1 MNNHTFQHTLHP
13 KFHHRFQP
21 LLSVLALLVI
31 GLMGSERVSAQAD
44 AGPPNSADADKII
57 ASFTRKEAEF
67 RRALNSYSF
76 KRDALV
82 QSIGMGGQ
90 VIGEY
95 HRVSVFTF
103 DDQGNRYEKI
113 SFFPMS
119 SMPEVTAEDIDDLG
133 GVEPFALEPSK
144 IAKYNIRYVGKEKID
159 ELNLYIFDVQPKV
172 MPDPKKTKERLFSG
186 RIWVDDQDLQIV
198 KTKGKG
204 VPETK
209 VNKFP
214 TVETYREHIDGK
226 FWFPTYSYA
235 DEELIFDNG
244 GSLHVRMKVR
254 YMDFTPTR
262 ATLKVTEVG
271 EDETPSGNNSG
282 IAKPVEVGDLNA
294 KAVSMP
300 KPVLSEEAKRLK
312 ASGKVSVKVLVDEN
326 GKVVSATAMNNVAV
340 LREIA
345 EDAARQTIFN
355 PLTVGG
361 ITVRFT
367 GTLTFDFTH

>member
-1 MNNHTFQHTLHP
+1 MTNNKFRRSWSIGALFLITLAGG
-13 KFHHRFQP
+13 FAVNGQ
-21 LLSVLALLVI
+21 
-31 GLMGSERVSAQAD
+31 SETVGISQAD
-44 AGPPNSADADKII
+44 AEKMISR
-57 ASFTRKEAEF
+57 FTAKEAEF

-76 KRDALV
+76 KRDALI

-95 HRVSVFTF
+95 HRVSQFTF

-119 SMPEVTAEDIDDLG
+119 SMPEITQEDIDDLG
-133 GVEPFALEPSK
+133 GVEPFALEPAK
-144 IAKYNIRYVGKEKID
+144 IVKYNIRYVGKEKID
-159 ELNLYIFDVQPKV
+159 ELNLYIFDVAPKI

-209 VNKFP
+209 NNKFP
-214 TVETYREHIDGK
+214 TVETYREHIDGRY
-226 FWFPTYSYA
+226 WFPTYSYA

-244 GSLHVRMKVR
+244 GSIHVRMKVR

-262 ATLKVTEVG
+262 ATLKVTEIG
-271 EDETPSGNNSG
+271 DNETPSSSG
-282 IAKPVEVGDLNA
+282 SGVAKPVELGDLNA
-294 KAVSMP
+294 KAVVMP
-300 KPVLSEEAKRLK
+300 KPVLTEEAKRVK
-312 ASGKVSVKVLVDEN
+312 ASGKVTVRVLVDEN
-326 GKVVSATAMNNVAV
+326 GKVISATAQNNVAV

-345 EDAARQTIFN
+345 EAAARQAVFN
-355 PLTVGG
+355 PLTVDG

-367 GTLTFDFTH
+367 GVLTYEFVR